1 MPRKAK
7 ARDAGATLS
16 VDTVSKTPLQGRSKA
31 SLERMLVAAE
41 KLMLARGSEDFTLQ
55 DVSQSGNVSI
65 GSIYLR
71 FESKENL
78 VRAVIGNHLAKMALD
93 EDAMIEKVRAGA
105 TSLTT
110 FVPRFVEGF
119 AELLKKHAPLL
130 RLSMQ
135 RASFDP
141 LVSEPG
147 RASAN
152 RAAAICIEAM
162 LEYRGSSAATTAR
175 RRPTP
180 PTRSSSPRSQGN
192 SASDPQAKPCTSRT
206 GTSSK
211 PNSATCASLT
221 SLPNCNLLQAA

>member
-1 MPRKAK
+1 
-7 ARDAGATLS
+7 
-16 VDTVSKTPLQGRSKA
+16 
-31 SLERMLVAAE
+31 
-41 KLMLARGSEDFTLQ
+41 
-55 DVSQSGNVSI
+55 
-65 GSIYLR
+65 
-71 FESKENL
+71 
-78 VRAVIGNHLAKMALD
+78 AVIGNHLAKMALD

-162 LEYRGSSAATTAR
+162 LEYRGEFSGNDCQKKANAAYQIIFATLAR
-175 RRPTP
+175 QLSLGSTGEAVHQQDWNELK
-180 PTRSSSPRSQGN
+180 TELGN
-192 SASDPQAKPCTSRT
+192 MCLAYLIARI
-206 GTSSK
+206 
-211 PNSATCASLT
+211 
-221 SLPNCNLLQAA
+221 